1 MRESEAL
8 ALLSLRGLSF
18 SVLLRDALRGG
29 VSCEVLEMSECP
41 LES

>member
-8 ALLSLRGLSF
+8 ALLSLRGLS

-29 VSCEVLEMSECP
+29 VSCEVLEMSDCP